1 MAYSIKKS
9 SREDGEETKEK
20 LIECA
25 GRLIAAQGYDRTT
38 SKEICR
44 LAGVNLAS
52 VNYHFGSREGLYRA
66 VLENVC
72 EHIMPLPTILRV
84 VKAHLTAR
92 EKLMKFMDMYVEEAF
107 FSDSWQIQ
115 VSIREMVNPST
126 IFMEY
131 ADHTIREKL
140 NPVLSV
146 LADYMGLPANDRR
159 VSQCFLA
166 AISPFLIFLLSSHH
180 QLGHLFYGISGKEE
194 KKLREE
200 TDMIET
206 FVMAGVDRMV
216 EEWKKG

>member
-72 EHIMPLPTILRV
+72 EHIMPLPTILGV
-84 VKAHLTAR
+84 VKAPITAR
-92 EKLMKFMDMYVEEAF
+92 EKLLKFMDMYVEEAF

-140 NPVLSV
+140 TPVLSV
-146 LADYMGLPANDRR
+146 LAEYMGLLSEDRR

-216 EEWKKG
+216 KEWKKE

>member
-72 EHIMPLPTILRV
+72 EHIMPLPTILGV
-84 VKAHLTAR
+84 VKAPITAR
-92 EKLMKFMDMYVEEAF
+92 EKLLKFMDMYVEEAF

-140 NPVLSV
+140 TPVLSV
-146 LADYMGLPANDRR
+146 LAEYMGLPSEDRR

-216 EEWKKG
+216 GEWKKE

>member
-72 EHIMPLPTILRV
+72 EHIMPLPTILGV
-84 VKAHLTAR
+84 VKAPITAR

-140 NPVLSV
+140 TPVLSV
-146 LADYMGLPANDRR
+146 LAEYMGLPSEDRR

-206 FVMAGVDRMV
+206 FVMAGVGRMV
-216 EEWKKG
+216 EEWKKE